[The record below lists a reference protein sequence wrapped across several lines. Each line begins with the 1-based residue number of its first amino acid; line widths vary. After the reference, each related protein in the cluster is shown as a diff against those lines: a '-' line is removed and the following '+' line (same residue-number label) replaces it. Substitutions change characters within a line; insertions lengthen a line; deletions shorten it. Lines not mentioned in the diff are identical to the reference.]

1 MNTSPLPLIGGYNR
15 SSRMKTHTTKRPVH
29 PVPCRFPSS
38 SLVRSAL
45 LVAAAL
51 ATALGLPAQGN
62 YATPYTFT
70 TLSGKAFDEGNMN
83 GTGTSA
89 LFAQPVG
96 LAVDGNGNLYVAD
109 SLNQEVRKITSA
121 GIVTTFVDASA
132 IKAALDFTPSNPFM
146 GFDPYG
152 LAVDGAG
159 NVYVSDVGYGA
170 IWMVSSTGVVTPV
183 AGGASAQGVVDG
195 VGNLAGFGN
204 PTGIGVDTSG
214 NVYVADGYTL
224 RRIAVGGRVSTLA
237 GDPKLYG
244 YSDGTGGIARFG
256 GLRGLA
262 VDSSGNIFATDDGGF
277 TIRKIT
283 SAGVVTTIAGSPDNP
298 GYADGTGSAALFDA
312 PEGIAVDG
320 NDNLYVTVAD
330 NTIRKVTSAGVVTT
344 LAGKDGVSG
353 PADGT
358 GAGALFNGPI
368 GIAVDSAGNLFV
380 ADSTDDPIRE
390 RYAAANAA
398 PTITLQPTPLSVALG
413 ASATFTVQASGVPA
427 PNYQWQVNGANISG
441 ATNTSLTVANVQA
454 TSLGSYAVVV
464 SNSVASVTSNSCA
477 LSSPGVSPV
486 AAVLQPRLANISSR
500 AYVGAGA
507 SMEIAGFV
515 VAGPPGSTD
524 QVLIRGIGPSLAQFG
539 VSGVLNY
546 PVLTL
551 FDSSGAQIA
560 VDDLSWSSNS
570 NFAQIVSAEA
580 TTGAFPLPYMSGDAA
595 LLVSLAPG
603 SYTAEV
609 SASSLIT
616 ESDNTPGVGL
626 AEVYEVS
633 SAGAQIVNISTR
645 AYVGTG
651 SNVEIAGIVVTG
663 GSPAYVLVR
672 AVGPTLAQFGVSGAL
687 AKPSL
692 SVTDSSGNT
701 IATNTGWSTASNAAS
716 VASATAAVG
725 AFALPS
731 GSADCALLLTLQ
743 PGSYTAVVSGVAGT
757 TGVALVE
764 AYQIQLVGTPP

>member
-1 MNTSPLPLIGGYNR
+1 
-15 SSRMKTHTTKRPVH
+15 
-29 PVPCRFPSS
+29 
-38 SLVRSAL
+38 
-45 LVAAAL
+45 
-51 ATALGLPAQGN
+51 
-62 YATPYTFT
+62 
-70 TLSGKAFDEGNMN
+70 
-83 GTGTSA
+83 
-89 LFAQPVG
+89 
-96 LAVDGNGNLYVAD
+96 
-109 SLNQEVRKITSA
+109 
-121 GIVTTFVDASA
+121 
-132 IKAALDFTPSNPFM
+132 
-146 GFDPYG
+146 
-152 LAVDGAG
+152 
-159 NVYVSDVGYGA
+159 
-170 IWMVSSTGVVTPV
+170 
-183 AGGASAQGVVDG
+183 
-195 VGNLAGFGN
+195 
-204 PTGIGVDTSG
+204 
-214 NVYVADGYTL
+214 
-224 RRIAVGGRVSTLA
+224 
-237 GDPKLYG
+237 
-244 YSDGTGGIARFG
+244 
-256 GLRGLA
+256 
-262 VDSSGNIFATDDGGF
+262 
-277 TIRKIT
+277 
-283 SAGVVTTIAGSPDNP
+283 
-298 GYADGTGSAALFDA
+298 
-312 PEGIAVDG
+312 
-320 NDNLYVTVAD
+320 
-330 NTIRKVTSAGVVTT
+330 
-344 LAGKDGVSG
+344 
-353 PADGT
+353 
-358 GAGALFNGPI
+358 
-368 GIAVDSAGNLFV
+368 
-380 ADSTDDPIRE
+380 
-390 RYAAANAA
+390 
-398 PTITLQPTPLSVALG
+398 
-413 ASATFTVQASGVPA
+413 
-427 PNYQWQVNGANISG
+427 
-441 ATNTSLTVANVQA
+441 
-454 TSLGSYAVVV
+454 VV